1 MLILGATGMLGSCL
15 ARQWPARFTTLV
27 PAPRRAG
34 TVPPAGA
41 TTLATPLEAADPSSL
56 DRVVREAAPDVVVNC
71 VAATPG
77 AASFGDAEAMVA
89 LNALFPHQVAARLPA
104 GARLIQISTDAV
116 FSGRR
121 GGYRETDATD
131 PVDLY
136 GRAKLAGEVEGPGCL
151 NVRTSFY
158 GRSPRGAGLIEWLAA
173 SGGQTIDGYVD
184 YVFSGIAAPVLADV
198 LGDLVE
204 RPTEG
209 VLHVGG
215 PPVSK
220 FDLLTA
226 AARALAVD
234 VRIRPVERGRI
245 DRSLDSSRLHA
256 LRPAPLPAL
265 DAMMGRIA
273 MTPPAERAGQGRA

>member
-1 MLILGATGMLGSCL
+1 MLGSCL
-15 ARQWPARFTTLV
+15 ARQLPARFMTLV
-27 PAPRRAG
+27 PAGRRVGA
-34 TVPPAGA
+34 VPAGGARALSAPLDA
-41 TTLATPLEAADPSSL
+41 TDPASLGRVLE
-56 DRVVREAAPDVVVNC
+56 EAAPDVVVNC

-77 AASFGDAEAMVA
+77 ARSFDDAEAMVA

-104 GARLIQISTDAV
+104 GTRLIQVSTDAV
-116 FSGRR
+116 FSGRQ

-158 GRSPRGAGLIEWLAA
+158 GRSPRGAGLIDWLAA

-198 LGDLVE
+198 LGDLVAA
-204 RPTEG
+204 PVEG

-234 VRIRPVERGRI
+234 VRIRPVERGRV
-245 DRSLDSSRLHA
+245 DRSLDSSRLGA
-256 LRPAPLPAL
+256 MRPAPLPDL
-265 DAMMGRIA
+265 DEMLARVA
-273 MTPPAERAGQGRA
+273 MTPPARLAGVPAADSPDVA